1 MLTNPIYATLDPQE
15 CTVANETG
23 EIRCLAL
30 IGRIKIFGIPQ
41 FADKKPRNFDVF
53 EKLTM
58 FGVLIG
64 RWVNFDINFEGDEF
78 FNFFGLMPSLSACT
92 KFA

>member
-64 RWVNFDINFEGDEF
+64 RWVNFDINFDSR
-78 FNFFGLMPSLSACT
+78 LQYSKSIDQDQSYPVIL
-92 KFA
+92 